1 MAKRAT
7 KNAAVDSAEASTALT
22 TFKGFGKD
30 WKCRDYQYELGKT
43 YEHAGSV
50 VRCAGG
56 GFHSCEM
63 PLDVLNYYPPNTSRF
78 AEVIAD
84 GAIDKGSDDDDS
96 KLASA
101 KITIGIELSL
111 GELTRRAVRWVADMA
126 KKQGNGQHTTGNYG
140 RASAAGNYGHASAA
154 GDGGHASAAGYR
166 GHASAAGNY
175 GHASAAG
182 YRGHASAAGYRGH
195 ASAAGNYGHASAA
208 GDGGHASAAGYRGHA
223 SAAGD
228 GGHASAAGNYGH
240 ASAAGDGGH
249 ASAAGNYGHASAAG
263 DGGHASA
270 AGYRGHAEVKGTS
283 AIAHAPG
290 VGGMATA
297 VAGSAISLAYHDE
310 SVWPPKLIAVRSS
323 MVGEN
328 GVEAGKKYRLTK
340 CGEFEAVED

>member
-30 WKCRDYQYELGKT
+30 WKCRDYQYQLGKT

-101 KITIGIELSL
+101 KITINVELSL

-140 RASAAGNYGHASAA
+140 
-154 GDGGHASAAGYR
+154 HASAAGYR
-166 GHASAAGNY
+166 

-195 ASAAGNYGHASAA
+195 ASAAGDGGHASAAGNGGHASAAGDGGHASAA

-228 GGHASAAGNYGH
+228 GGHASAAGNGGH
-240 ASAAGDGGH
+240 ASAAGDG
-249 ASAAGNYGHASAAG
+249 GHASAAG

-270 AGYRGHAEVKGTS
+270 AGYRGHASAAGDGGHAEVKGTC
-283 AIAHAPG
+283 AVAHAPG

-328 GVEAGKKYRLTK
+328 GIEAGKKYRLTK
-340 CGEFEAVED
+340 AGEFEAVED